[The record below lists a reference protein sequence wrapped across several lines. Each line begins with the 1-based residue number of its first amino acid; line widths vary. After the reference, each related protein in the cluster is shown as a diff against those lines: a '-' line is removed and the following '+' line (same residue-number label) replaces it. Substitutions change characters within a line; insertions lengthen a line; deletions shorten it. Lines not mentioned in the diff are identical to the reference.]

1 MSWKK
6 LLESVSESVNDHL
19 RLRNAYLVAENGILR
34 NQIDGRVPLTDSERK
49 ELAALGAKLGRKA
62 LEEIATVAQPDTILA
77 WNRKFVDQQA
87 DTSKLQTPVGRPR
100 VGKAI
105 EDLVVRMAR
114 ENRTWGYDR
123 IQGALNHLGYT
134 ISDQAVGN
142 ILKRHGIPPAPQHK
156 KTATWTEFIRIHM
169 DVLGATDF
177 FTRTV
182 WNWLGLVVSFL
193 LVLMHVARR
202 TRPTAGTQARG
213 HVSWML
219 HISPRSAKRRADMKR
234 WIRAVLEK
242 WLSRML
248 PGGTRIRPPLL
259 SASGIAHQCEG
270 LPQRMGQVVRIPTI
284 RHRPIRDGPMEGRPR
299 SGGWLQDDNR
309 MAA

>member
-6 LLESVSESVNDHL
+6 LLESVSEAVNDHL
-19 RLRNAYLVAENGILR
+19 RLRNAYLVAENRILR
-34 NQIDGRVPLTDSERK
+34 HQIDGRVQLTDSERK
-49 ELAALGAKLGRKA
+49 ELAELGAKLGRKA

-87 DTSKLQTPVGRPR
+87 DTSKPQTPVGRPR

-142 ILKRHGIPPAPQHK
+142 ILKRHGIPPAPQRK
-156 KTATWTEFIRIHM
+156 KTMTWTEFIRIHM

-177 FTRTV
+177 FTSTV
-182 WNWLGLVVSFL
+182 WNGLGLVVSFL
-193 LVLMHVARR
+193 LVIMHGARR
-202 TRPTAGTQARG
+202 TRPLAGMQARG
-213 HVSWML
+213 HVSWRL

-242 WLSRML
+242 WLSRLL

-259 SASGIAHQCEG
+259 SASGTAHQCEG
-270 LPQRMGQVVRIPTI
+270 LPQRMGQVVRMPTI
-284 RHRPIRDGPMEGRPR
+284 LHRPIRDEPMEGRQRP
-299 SGGWLQDDNR
+299 GGWLQDDNR